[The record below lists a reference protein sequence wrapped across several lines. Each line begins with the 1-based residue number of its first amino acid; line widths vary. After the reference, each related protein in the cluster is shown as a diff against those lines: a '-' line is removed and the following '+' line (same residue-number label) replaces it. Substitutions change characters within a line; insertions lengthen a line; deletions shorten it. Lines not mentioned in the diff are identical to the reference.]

1 MEKKI
6 NEAMAVYEKNY
17 QKQKG
22 AWPTNTGMM
31 YGYSAMGN
39 LKKALEHTKIALT
52 QAPNEQAKKFLE
64 KAVKALEEG
73 KPI

>member
-1 MEKKI
+1 
-6 NEAMAVYEKNY
+6 
-17 QKQKG
+17 
-22 AWPTNTGMM
+22 M